1 MITMVVLIGNS
12 DNKLTQ
18 SEWAHY
24 VEAMRLVIERA
35 CYIVHFFGGSSTY
48 APWQNVCW
56 TIEINIANVDILKF
70 DITNIRRSY
79 KQDSVAVMTGVTE
92 FI

>member
-1 MITMVVLIGNS
+1 MVILIGNS

-18 SEWAHY
+18 NEWAHY
-24 VEAMRLVIERA
+24 VEAMRLAIERI
-35 CYIVHFFGGSSTY
+35 CHIVHFFGGSSTY

-56 TIEINIANVDILKF
+56 TIEIDLDNVGALKF
-70 DITNIRRSY
+70 DIMNIRRSY